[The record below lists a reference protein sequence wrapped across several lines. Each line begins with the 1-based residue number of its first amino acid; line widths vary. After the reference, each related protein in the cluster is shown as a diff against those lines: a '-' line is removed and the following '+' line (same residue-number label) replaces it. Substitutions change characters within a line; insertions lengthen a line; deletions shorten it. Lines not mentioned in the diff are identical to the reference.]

1 MNTNQRRQS
10 LFLYLTLGAGLFVT
24 ILVGLISRS
33 GVQSWTFRIIYALM
47 CIALVIDSI
56 RRLHPYKLNR
66 LPMAV
71 MQTGLVIALAGG
83 AVGSQL
89 REEEELKVYEGT
101 TVTFHNLSV
110 KLNDFIMDTY
120 PNGRPKRFASDLV
133 VRTIDG
139 KETSGIIE
147 VNHPLSV
154 GGWKIYQYDY
164 DSDAGADSAYSVL
177 GMVREPTQGVMLVGI
192 LLMIAAAVLLLVGQ
206 QVNKST
212 SQQVETRHVASQT
225 ADEPQ
230 TENNKSSKRNY
241 RWIIWGCA
249 MFALIFFLFIQFSPQ
264 IVSKMPVPALQSPW
278 FAPHVLVYILAY
290 AMAAV
295 SAVLSVWQLIR
306 GRHRTAESLNSC
318 DAFARAA
325 FAFITIGMLFGALWA
340 ERAWGGY
347 WSWDPKET
355 WAGITWLAYLLFLHL
370 REKNPEAQR
379 TALWLCIFA
388 FLCLLMCWQG
398 INLLPSAR
406 ADSIHLY

>member
-1 MNTNQRRQS
+1 MKGRKHTVFFYIAMG
-10 LFLYLTLGAGLFVT
+10 LALFVT

-33 GVQSWTFRIIYALM
+33 GVQSWTFRILYALM
-47 CIALVIDSI
+47 SVALVIDAV
-56 RRLHPYKLNR
+56 RRLRINPLR
-66 LPMAV
+66 QLPLAL
-71 MQTGLVIALAGG
+71 MQIGLVVALAGG
-83 AVGSQL
+83 AVGSQV
-89 REEEELKVYEGT
+89 RTEEELKVYEGT
-101 TVTFHNLSV
+101 TEKFNGLSV
-110 KLNDFIMDTY
+110 TLRDFIMDTY
-120 PNGRPKRFASDLV
+120 HNGRPKRFASDLV
-133 VRTIDG
+133 VRTADG
-139 KETSGIIE
+139 KEKSGIIE

-164 DSDAGADSAYSVL
+164 DSEAGADSAYSVL
-177 GMVREPTQGVMLVGI
+177 GMVREPLQGVMLAGI
-192 LLMIAAAVLLLVGQ
+192 LLMLLAAALILVTTNSEQ
-206 QVNKST
+206 RTLNREQINPS
-212 SQQVETRHVASQT
+212 
-225 ADEPQ
+225 DE
-230 TENNKSSKRNY
+230 ELSSDHSKKGKY
-241 RWIIWGCA
+241 VWIIWGAA
-249 MFALIFFLFIQFSPQ
+249 MVALIFFLFIVFSPQ

-295 SAVLSVWQLIR
+295 SAVLAVWSLVQ
-306 GRHRTAESLNSC
+306 GRKTERSGIGMC

-355 WAGITWLAYLLFLHL
+355 WAGITWLAYLLYLHI
-370 REKNPEAQR
+370 REKSPEAQR
-379 TALWLCIFA
+379 TALWIGIFA